1 MYSVASESGFTPVV
15 LKDLNIQKVTGHNPV
30 ESGTRGEKVFGA
42 LTHRLRE

>member
-30 ESGTRGEKVFGA
+30 ESGTRGEKGVWR
-42 LTHRLRE
+42 TYSQTT